1 MHTGEQTA
9 GPQCQAAQI
18 WNLMATA
25 VLTANA
31 EGELLWGN
39 GAAEMLLGRSVKS
52 FAGESFETL
61 LPECGEWFRHLSAE
75 GGALLSSAIIVG
87 SMLKSLQGG
96 LPGHVR
102 VQAVLTPITDHA
114 SSLLPPGTAAVIEI
128 TDVEEPLRQDRED
141 AAAGLIE
148 ANRQLLRNLAHE
160 IKNPLGGIRGAAQ
173 LLEGELLRDEDRECT
188 GIIIEEADRLQ
199 ALVDRFLAP
208 YRQGES
214 HEEVNVHEV
223 LEHVKSLMTLEFPAG
238 LSFIRDYDISVPTIT
253 GDRARLTQVF
263 LNLVRNAAEAMET
276 ERRLGTAV
284 ITLRTRIVRDVL
296 AGAERTRRALAVDVI
311 DNGPGVPE
319 DMQEKIFYP
328 LVTGRAEGSG
338 LGLSLAQTF
347 VRQAGGSLTLESVPG
362 KTVFRVLLPLSRAEV

>member
-1 MHTGEQTA
+1 MSTGELAA
-9 GPQCQAAQI
+9 GAQCPAAEI
-18 WNLMATA
+18 WNLMTPA
-25 VLTANA
+25 VRASDSR
-31 EGELLWGN
+31 GGQLWGN
-39 GAAEMLLGRSVKS
+39 SAAEMLLGRSVKN
-52 FAGESFETL
+52 FAGEAFETL
-61 LPECGEWFRHLSAE
+61 LPECGEWFRHLSRDD
-75 GGALLSSAIIVG
+75 GMLSPAIIVG
-87 SMLKSLQGG
+87 SMLRNLQGG

-102 VQAVLTPITDHA
+102 VQAVLTPVGGHA
-114 SSLLPPGTAAVIEI
+114 PGSLPEGTAAVIEI
-128 TDVEEPLRQDRED
+128 IDVEETLRQDRED
-141 AAAGLIE
+141 AATGLIE

-173 LLEGELLRDEDRECT
+173 LLEGELTRDEDRECT

-208 YRQGES
+208 YRQGEAR
-214 HEEVNVHEV
+214 EEVNVHEV
-223 LEHVKSLMTLEFPAG
+223 LEHVKSLMTLEFPSG
-238 LSFIRDYDISVPTIT
+238 LTFVRDYDISAPPLT

-296 AGAERTRRALAVDVI
+296 AGAERTRRTLAVDVI

-338 LGLSLAQTF
+338 LGLSLAETF

-362 KTVFRVLLPLSRAEV
+362 RTVFRVLLPLGRADA

>member
-1 MHTGEQTA
+1 MSTGELAA
-9 GPQCQAAQI
+9 GAQCPAAEI
-18 WNLMATA
+18 WNLMTTA
-25 VLTANA
+25 VLASDSR
-31 EGELLWGN
+31 GGLLWGN
-39 GAAEMLLGRSVKS
+39 SAAEMLLGRSVKN
-52 FAGESFETL
+52 FAGEAFETL
-61 LPECGEWFRHLSAE
+61 LPECGEWFRHLSRDD
-75 GGALLSSAIIVG
+75 GMLSSAIIVG
-87 SMLKSLQGG
+87 SMLRNLQGG

-102 VQAVLTPITDHA
+102 VQAVLTPVGGHA
-114 SSLLPPGTAAVIEI
+114 PGSLPEGTAAVIEI
-128 TDVEEPLRQDRED
+128 IDVEETLRQDRED
-141 AAAGLIE
+141 AATGLIE

-173 LLEGELLRDEDRECT
+173 LLEGELTRDEDRECT

-208 YRQGES
+208 YRQGEAR
-214 HEEVNVHEV
+214 EEVNVHEV
-223 LEHVKSLMTLEFPAG
+223 LEHVKSLMTLEFPSG
-238 LSFIRDYDISVPTIT
+238 LTFVRDYDISAPPLT

-338 LGLSLAQTF
+338 LGLSLAETF
-347 VRQAGGSLTLESVPG
+347 VRLAGGSLTLESVPG
-362 KTVFRVLLPLSRAEV
+362 RTVFRVLLPLGRADA